1 MLDMGPRSGG
11 GSLIEFLARHSG
23 AAAAAG
29 VLLLGTLAAVTRAPV
44 IDGSLDGFELPDS
57 PHQQITREMARRFGP
72 APSIQIGI
80 VPRPVALGEVVRD
93 LVALEGRLK
102 GIAPGAEV
110 VSLHSAAPFF
120 RGLGLDPAEDVRGA
134 LERVAEMPLLRSL
147 VGESRR
153 SLLVVVRTG
162 TDERVGAAE
171 LNAVLAAP
179 APSFDSVAVF
189 SIAHLERDVRAAIG
203 RDLVVISM
211 LVLIASALILLA
223 AYRSVRA
230 IAFVLLTTA
239 AAVVAALA
247 TLSLLSFPLN
257 VATML
262 VIPAAVV
269 LSVADAVHLLTG
281 YTMQASAATPDIRL
295 RKALRNFFVPSLLT
309 SVTTAVAFLSLTL
322 SDALS
327 IRQLGMATAAAVLL
341 AFVLTYL
348 LGPQLLVGLRI
359 EARPNA
365 RIERLIRFVHRR
377 ARPASLLLLVF
388 IPLGALLAPGLAF
401 NTPPD
406 HFFPRGAPV
415 TRAHEELDREF
426 GALASLYVLV
436 EPAVAGA
443 PNGSPLDVATTVSRE
458 LERVPHVK
466 LVASARDL
474 ADQAALMG
482 ISLARL
488 IELAPRSPYLSGD
501 GAQRLLVRADDPA
514 ALTAVV
520 DEIGRVFE
528 RHDGL
533 RWAVTGPM
541 LSLRD
546 TNRSVVRGLLRSFV
560 VSSIVILLVIAGLT
574 RTLRGGLIALLANA
588 IPIAAAFATFSLLG
602 LELSVLSSAVL
613 VICLGLVVDDTLHA
627 MFRLA
632 RSGALEELPYSLA
645 TTSFLL
651 SAGFLLFV
659 ASRFVPIRILGGVLA
674 FVLLIALAAD
684 LTVVPWLYQRS
695 RPVASP

>member
-1 MLDMGPRSGG
+1 MGPRPGG
-11 GSLIEFLARHSG
+11 GSLIELLAKHRG

-29 VLLLGTLAAVTRAPV
+29 VLLLGTLTAVTRAPV
-44 IDGSLDGFELPDS
+44 VDGSLDGFETPDN
-57 PHQQITREMARRFGP
+57 PHQQIAREMARRFGP
-72 APSIQIGI
+72 PPSIQIGI
-80 VPRPVALGEVVRD
+80 VPRPVALGEVVKD

-110 VSLHSAAPFF
+110 VSLQSAAPFF
-120 RGLGLDPAEDVRGA
+120 GRLGLDSAEDVRSA
-134 LERVAEMPLLRSL
+134 LQRVAEMPLLRSL

-153 SLLVVVRTG
+153 SFLAVVHTD
-162 TDERVGAAE
+162 TDERVSAAD
-171 LNAVLAAP
+171 LDAVLAAP

-189 SIAHLERDVRAAIG
+189 SRAHLERDVRAAIG
-203 RDLVVISM
+203 RDLVVIST
-211 LVLIASALILLA
+211 LVLLASALILLA

-230 IAFVLLTTA
+230 IAFVLLITA
-239 AAVVAALA
+239 AAVVSALA
-247 TLSLLSFPLN
+247 TLSLLSYPLN

-281 YTMQASAATPDIRL
+281 YTMEAPAAAPDIRL
-295 RKALRNFFVPSLLT
+295 RKALRNFLVPSFFT
-309 SVTTAVAFLSLTL
+309 SVTTSVAFLSLTL

-327 IRQLGMATAAAVLL
+327 IRQLGMATAVAVLL

-348 LGPQLLVGLRI
+348 LGPELLVGLRI
-359 EARPNA
+359 AARPSA

-377 ARPASLLLLVF
+377 ARPVSLLLLVF
-388 IPLGALLAPGLAF
+388 IPLGALLAPRLAF

-415 TRAHEELDREF
+415 TRAHEEIESEF
-426 GALASLYVLV
+426 GALASLYVLI

-443 PNGSPLDVATTVSRE
+443 SDESPLDIANTVSRE

-474 ADQAALMG
+474 ADQAALMD
-482 ISLARL
+482 IPLDRL
-488 IELAPRSPYLSGD
+488 VELIPRTPYFSDD
-501 GAQRLLVRADDPA
+501 GAQRMLVRADDPG

-520 DEIGRVFE
+520 DAMARVFQ
-528 RHDGL
+528 RHGGL

-546 TNRSVVRGLLRSFV
+546 TNRIVVRGLLRSFV
-560 VSSIVILLVIAGLT
+560 VSSIAILLVIAGLT

-588 IPIAAAFATFSLLG
+588 IPVAAAFATFSLLG

-632 RSGALEELPYSLA
+632 RSGSLEQLPYSLA

-651 SAGFLLFV
+651 AAGFLMFV
-659 ASRFVPIRILGGVLA
+659 ASDFVPIRILGGVLA
-674 FVLLIALAAD
+674 FVVLVALASD
-684 LTVVPWLYQRS
+684 LTVVPWLYQHS
-695 RPVASP
+695 RPAASQ